1 MPFVVYRREAFEP
14 LTETPWDDAL
24 VRDAI
29 RRIVADVDAAYDADA
44 LWPTDEWDGWQAATP
59 MKNLYVGAAGVIHG
73 LDVLRRRG
81 VAETTIDLAAA
92 ARRTLDAF
100 RAAPDFI
107 SGFELPSR
115 PEASLLCGEAGI
127 LLVAW
132 RSTRDPGVA
141 EALLEHVRRNRD
153 SEAGEMMWGS
163 PGTLV
168 AARAMLDATGEERW
182 REAWEESADAL
193 WARRDADG
201 LWAQRL
207 YGQSYRGLGPAH
219 GVVGNVLALLPG
231 LDDDRR
237 ARLEQ
242 ETARSLDREAVFG
255 DGCANWPMRARA
267 PLQTDDG
274 EIRLQ
279 WCGGAPGIVV
289 SAAPYLDEELL
300 LAGARAV
307 WQAGPP
313 AMEKGPSICHGTAG
327 NGYAFLKAF
336 ARTQDEE
343 WLIRARRF
351 GAHALE
357 QVERRGR
364 GRYSL
369 WTGDLGVAL
378 YAVDCLEPRTSYPI
392 LETWE

>member
-1 MPFVVYRREAFEP
+1 VPFVLYQREAFQP
-14 LTETPWDDAL
+14 LTETPWDDAR

-44 LWPTDEWDGWQAATP
+44 LWPADEWDGWQAATP

-73 LDVLRRRG
+73 LDVLRSRG
-81 VAETTIDLAAA
+81 VAETTVDVAAA
-92 ARRTLDAF
+92 ALRTLDAF

-107 SGFELPSR
+107 SGFELPSQ
-115 PEASLLCGEAGI
+115 PAASLLCGEAGI

-153 SEAGEMMWGS
+153 NEAGEMMW
-163 PGTLV
+163 
-168 AARAMLDATGEERW
+168 
-182 REAWEESADAL
+182 
-193 WARRDADG
+193 
-201 LWAQRL
+201 
-207 YGQSYRGLGPAH
+207 
-219 GVVGNVLALLPG
+219 
-231 LDDDRR
+231 
-237 ARLEQ
+237 RLEQ
-242 ETARSLDREAVFG
+242 ETATLLEREAVFG
-255 DGCANWPMRARA
+255 DDCANWPLRAGA

-300 LAGARAV
+300 LAGARVV

-313 AMEKGPSICHGTAG
+313 GMEKGPSICHGTAG

-357 QVERRGR
+357 QVDRRGR

-378 YAVDCLEPRTSYPI
+378 YAADCLEPRTSYPI